1 MNTTTELETAFALC
15 EGLPLRPTQLIRLI
29 LELVEESGGRRLKSA
44 DSLMAHCRRIIRLGV
59 EAAERQKKTVAFK
72 QAVEETL
79 RVKSHLSAVS
89 LRDIRYYLRKLM
101 RSVTGLERRPMRDMS
116 TAECAAMLEKVF
128 PSPCQRKKARAI
140 LSGVFT
146 VARKRGWCEGNPV
159 AAVDV
164 PQVRE
169 REIRPLSLAECRR
182 LLRTAERPEHRACAP
197 ALGLMLWAGVRP
209 HEVRRLR
216 WKDIDM
222 EEQEVIIPAR
232 HSKTGGGRHI
242 PLYAPLADLLK
253 KHRREKEERI
263 CPRQWS
269 KQWRYLR
276 RQAGFAVWT
285 PDVLRHTFAS
295 YHAKTH
301 RNLPE
306 LQLCMGHRNSGL
318 LRERYVNLRGISRND
333 AADFWL
339 AA

>member
-1 MNTTTELETAFALC
+1 MNTKTEIETALALC
-15 EGLPLRPTQLIRLI
+15 EGVALSPTQLIRLI
-29 LELVEESGGRRLKSA
+29 LELVEESGGRRFKSA

-59 EAAERQKKTVAFK
+59 ESAARQKKTVPFK
-72 QAVEETL
+72 QAMEETL

-101 RSVTGLERRPMRDMS
+101 RCVPGLEKRPVRDIS
-116 TAECAAMLEKVF
+116 GAECAVMLEKVF

-146 VARKRGWCEGNPV
+146 VARKRGWCSDNPV

-169 REIRPLSLAECRR
+169 REIRPLTLAECRR
-182 LLRTAERPEHRACAP
+182 LLNTAKRPEHRACAP

-216 WKDIDM
+216 WEDIDM

-242 PLYAPLADLLK
+242 PLCAPLAALLK
-253 KHRREKEERI
+253 KHRGEHTSFI
-263 CPRQWS
+263 CPPQWH
-269 KQWRYLR
+269 KQWRQLR
-276 RQAGFAVWT
+276 RRAGFTVWT

-306 LQLCMGHRNSGL
+306 LQLCMGHRDSGL
-318 LRERYVNLRGISRND
+318 LRQRYVNLKGISKRE
-333 AADFWL
+333 AKSFWL